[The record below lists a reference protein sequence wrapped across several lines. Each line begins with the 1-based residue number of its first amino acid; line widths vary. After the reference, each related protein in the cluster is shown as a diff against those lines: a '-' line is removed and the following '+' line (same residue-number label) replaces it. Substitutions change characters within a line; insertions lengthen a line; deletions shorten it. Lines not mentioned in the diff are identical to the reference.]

1 MQVPGS
7 YGLKR
12 YGWKGFV
19 MEILKMTKDNF
30 KDTVEKADKLL
41 VVDFWATWCARAV
54 LAGPTFASEIGER
67 VPTISVLA
75 SMSDQ
80 TIAEMRK
87 LLETDYLRTIVTNDV
102 LGVELCS
109 VLKNVY
115 AAAVGIIEGMDMG
128 DNLRGTIAWGH

>member
-1 MQVPGS
+1 
-7 YGLKR
+7 
-12 YGWKGFV
+12 